1 MPVPLSPHSCDHTCR
16 DVTAEDRR
24 DTAEASPPLQ
34 VLRTKGELLG
44 LRCEVLDVTGQSQ
57 EKERRSGTS
66 HLSLQLR
73 DQRDL
78 WVQRAVT
85 DPPVALRSR
94 LHTQPVLWGGPGAQE
109 DGRSWAR
116 TLPLRAGWA
125 PLTWPLPRQPVSSCL
140 LSQSRRHT
148 HPRAPMGKGLHSS
161 FTEEQ
166 ARCPAQA
173 EGRATARP
181 APENTSEPTAPPHGD
196 KPGHTCEPLPS
207 RTTDAETAPTA
218 GWQAPAGAAGGRVQL
233 EGSPASLGATCPEWI
248 PLSQQICLNNTGFSD
263 CNPLNETG
271 VRVF

>member
-1 MPVPLSPHSCDHTCR
+1 MR
-16 DVTAEDRR
+16 
-24 DTAEASPPLQ
+24 
-34 VLRTKGELLG
+34 
-44 LRCEVLDVTGQSQ
+44 GQSQ

-94 LHTQPVLWGGPGAQE
+94 LHTQPVLWGGPGVQE

-125 PLTWPLPRQPVSSCL
+125 PLTWPLLRQPVSSCL
-140 LSQSRRHT
+140 LSQSSRHT

-196 KPGHTCEPLPS
+196 KPGTHASPS
-207 RTTDAETAPTA
+207 RAEPRTQRQHQRQDGRRPQGLPGA
-218 GWQAPAGAAGGRVQL
+218 GSSWKARRPHWEPRAHSG
-233 EGSPASLGATCPEWI
+233 CPCHSKYVSMT
-248 PLSQQICLNNTGFSD
+248 LVFQIVTHSMKQESVSSD
-263 CNPLNETG
+263 SHK
-271 VRVF
+271 